1 MILQSQV
8 IEPGPVS
15 GTFPGGP
22 PGSTAT
28 LDPEGGTTVH
38 RRVRWSTVVTALLVV
53 VAAAACAHNTSNASP
68 PPTFVANSPWLGSF
82 VTVALPA
89 PVNTLSGLDCVSAK
103 RCWAVG
109 STVGGAGAGNAAALI
124 ATTNGGATWVA
135 EAIPPTVGYLSGIAC
150 TDSSHCTA
158 VGQAA
163 GPTGTQAV
171 AIMTLDGGTRWGP
184 VVIPPGVVDLT
195 AITCE
200 HDGRCMA
207 VGNTVLG
214 SVALV
219 SMSSGATWTE
229 GGSLPAGMSGAT
241 AVSCTDDGSCWVTGH
256 TVTDLNHVSGILAL
270 STDAGASW
278 ATVTIPTGAGNLT
291 GLSCL
296 TGPPTGIGAF
306 PSPPTTTTTTTT
318 PLPATT
324 ATTTAHPP
332 GSTGAPATTT
342 STSTTT
348 TVAPP
353 TTTTVPP
360 VGVPGVRCTV
370 VGTTAATL
378 DAARVGHGL
387 MFTTDNGGATW
398 SSQPLDAGSASL
410 NDVSCAAVGACVAV
424 GSSVAT
430 VPQAGVVLVSG
441 SRSSPWKRPAWVG
454 LPQPLTAV
462 SCVSVTHCV
471 AVGESILVH
480 LVGG

>member
-1 MILQSQV
+1 VIRQSQV
-8 IEPGPVS
+8 VDPGPVP
-15 GTFPGGP
+15 GTAFPGGP
-22 PGSTAT
+22 PGATAT
-28 LDPEGGTTVH
+28 LDPEAVTAVH
-38 RRVRWSTVVTALLVV
+38 RRMRWPAVVTTLLVV
-53 VAAAACAHNTSNASP
+53 VTAAACTNNISNASP
-68 PPTFVANSPWLGSF
+68 PSTFVANSPWLGTF
-82 VTVALPA
+82 ATVDVPA

-103 RCWAVG
+103 KCWAIG
-109 STVGGAGAGNAAALI
+109 STVGGDDGANAAALI
-124 ATTNGGATWVA
+124 GTVNGGATWAA

-150 TDSSHCTA
+150 TDTIHCTA

-171 AIMTLDGGTRWGP
+171 AIMTLDGGVRWGP
-184 VVIPPGVVDLT
+184 VVIPPSVVDLT

-207 VGNTVLG
+207 VGTTPMG

-219 SMSSGATWTE
+219 SMSSGATWTQ
-229 GGSLPAGMSGAT
+229 GGSLPAAMSGAT
-241 AVSCTDDGSCWVTGH
+241 AVSCTADGSCWVTGH
-256 TVTDLNHVSGILAL
+256 TVTDLNHVTGILAL
-270 STDAGASW
+270 STNDGATW
-278 ATVTIPTGAGNLT
+278 ATVAIPTGAGNLT

-296 TGPPTGIGAF
+296 TGSPTGVGAF
-306 PSPPTTTTTTTT
+306 PTPPTTTTA
-318 PLPATT
+318 PLPATAT
-324 ATTTAHPP
+324 TTTAHLP
-332 GSTGAPATTT
+332 GSTKVSATT
-342 STSTTT
+342 STSISTTT

-370 VGTTAATL
+370 VGTTATTL

-398 SSQPLDAGSASL
+398 SSQALDATSASL

-441 SRSSPWKRPAWVG
+441 SRSSPWRRPAWVG
-454 LPQPLTAV
+454 FPQPLTAV

>member
-1 MILQSQV
+1 VIHQSQV
-8 IEPGPVS
+8 VDPGPVS
-15 GTFPGGP
+15 GTAFPEGP
-22 PGSTAT
+22 PGSAGTPG
-28 LDPEGGTTVH
+28 PEAVN
-38 RRVRWSTVVTALLVV
+38 RRMRWPAVVTILLVV
-53 VAAAACAHNTSNASP
+53 VTAAACANNTSNASP

-82 VTVALPA
+82 ATVALPA

-103 RCWAVG
+103 KCWAVG
-109 STVGGAGAGNAAALI
+109 STVGGAGGANAAALI
-124 ATTNGGATWVA
+124 ATTNGGATWAA
-135 EAIPPTVGYLSGIAC
+135 EAVPPTVGYLSGVAC
-150 TDSSHCTA
+150 TDSIHCTA

-163 GPTGTQAV
+163 GPTGTQGV
-171 AIMTLDGGTRWGP
+171 AIMTLDGGIRWGP
-184 VVIPPGVVDLT
+184 VVIPPSVVDLT
-195 AITCE
+195 AISCE

-207 VGNTVLG
+207 VGTTAMG

-219 SMSSGATWTE
+219 SMSSGATWTQ
-229 GGSLPAGMSGAT
+229 GGSLPAAMSGAT
-241 AVSCTDDGSCWVTGH
+241 AVSCPEDGSCWVTGH
-256 TVTDLNHVSGILAL
+256 TVTDLNQVTGILAL
-270 STDAGASW
+270 STNDGASW

-296 TGPPTGIGAF
+296 IGSPTGVGAF
-306 PSPPTTTTTTTT
+306 PTPSTTTTAPLPATTTTTTAHT
-318 PLPATT
+318 PGATR
-324 ATTTAHPP
+324 
-332 GSTGAPATTT
+332 APATTST

-348 TVAPP
+348 TVPPP

-370 VGTTAATL
+370 VGTTATTL

-398 SSQPLDAGSASL
+398 SSQPLDATSASL

-430 VPQAGVVLVSG
+430 VAQAGVVLVSG
-441 SRSSPWKRPAWVG
+441 SRSSPWRRPAWVG

-462 SCVSVTHCV
+462 SCVSVSHCV